1 MKYVGIYSGK
11 VYDENEK
18 SSMKECG
25 VCVNDETAQSD
36 ALVQIIH
43 FTHNRKCNQCYR
55 CRMSRESA
63 GIECSPYTE
72 IAEMDIE
79 LVLHN
84 IISASRIAGSMKANG
99 DIDIGNADN
108 NIEFGNFVA
117 DEFVKWYYNDRSTS
131 FEEYFVKVVKQ
142 KYGKTE

>member
-1 MKYVGIYSGK
+1 MKDIGIYSGK

-18 SSMKECG
+18 SSMNECG

-36 ALVQIIH
+36 VLVQIIH

-63 GIECSPYTE
+63 GIKYSPYAE
-72 IAEMDIE
+72 IAGMNIE

-84 IISASRIAGSMKANG
+84 IISASRIAGSMEANG
-99 DIDIGNADN
+99 DINTGNVDN
-108 NIEFGNFVA
+108 NIEFDNFVA
-117 DEFVKWYYNDRSTS
+117 DEFVKWYNDRSTS